1 MTCPD
6 CHPAYVAGLEQGRAE
21 RITAEIPDRARA
33 MLVEWSRESRDMA
46 TEYAA
51 KVGPNWAALIAE
63 CGESDER

>member
-6 CHPAYVAGLEQGRAE
+6 CHPAYVAGLEQGLAE

-46 TEYAA
+46 TQYAA
-51 KVGPNWAALIAE
+51 KVGPAWSALIAE
-63 CGESDER
+63 CGDRE

>member
-33 MLVEWSRESRDMA
+33 MLVEWANESRDMA
-46 TEYAA
+46 VEYAS
-51 KVGPNWAALIAE
+51 KVGPNWAALVVGDLNE
-63 CGESDER
+63 H